1 MKESLT
7 ENPALLVIAVF
18 LIQAPL
24 AVMYGGYEDRF
35 YLFIANS
42 GHNLVSRDEF

>member
-1 MKESLT
+1 MKEILT

-24 AVMYGGYEDRF
+24 AGHGRYEDRY
-35 YLFIANS
+35 YLFFIAYS